1 MPEAFGDDLLSIQ
14 EARDL
19 VAGAKA
25 AHEALVRLNQYQIDL
40 ICVSMAE
47 AAFLQAERLGRM
59 AHEETRMGVAE
70 HKALKNQFASRDL
83 WQSIRDIR
91 TEGVIN
97 RDESRRLVEIA
108 WPFGVIAALVP
119 TTNPTSTAIYKA
131 LIAVKARNT
140 LVIAPHPNAVG
151 CTSETVRVLAAAG
164 EAAGAPKGFLS
175 CMTLVSMEGT
185 QELLRQKDV
194 RLIIATGGESMVE
207 YAHSVGK
214 PALGVGPGNVPV
226 YVDRSADVEK
236 AARDIVNSVAFDY
249 GVICAHEGA
258 VVADAPIAGELATR
272 MERHGAC
279 FLTEDQARRLGSVM
293 FRPNGLM
300 QGEFVGRSPQAL
312 ASKAGFQVPPSAR
325 ILVARLGAVGPSVAL
340 SREKLAPVVAF
351 YVEEGWHAGCDRC
364 IEVLRFGGQGHTM
377 GIHCSDEDIILQ
389 FGLQKPAFRIIAN
402 SSTTAGAIGLS
413 TGLMPSLTLATG
425 GMGGGISSDNI
436 TVTHLMNVKRIAY
449 GIRPFEPPV
458 VYDASSAP
466 AASAATAPG
475 AKPVAQAAALPEGA
489 FEAMIRRVIEEE
501 LAASR

>member
-1 MPEAFGDDLLSIQ
+1 MPDVFGNDLLSIQ

-19 VAGAKA
+19 VAGAQA
-25 AHEALVRLNQYQIDL
+25 AHEALVKLNQYQIDL

-47 AAFLQAERLGRM
+47 AAFQQAERLGRM
-59 AHEETRMGVAE
+59 AVEETRMGVAE
-70 HKALKNQFASRDL
+70 HKTLKNQFASRDL
-83 WQSIRDIR
+83 WLSVKDIR
-91 TEGVIN
+91 TEGVIG
-97 RDESRRLVEIA
+97 RDDSRRIVEIA

-131 LIAVKARNT
+131 IIAVKARNT
-140 LVIAPHPNAVG
+140 IVIAPHPSAVR
-151 CTSETVRVLAAAG
+151 CTAETVRVLAAAG

-175 CMTLVSMEGT
+175 CMTRVSMEGT
-185 QELLRQKDV
+185 QELLKQKDV

-236 AARDIVNSVAFDY
+236 AARDIVNSVNFDY

-258 VVADAPIAGELATR
+258 VIADAPIADSLAR
-272 MERHGAC
+272 HMERLGAY
-279 FLTEDQARRLGSVM
+279 FLDDEQARKLGSVM
-293 FRPNGLM
+293 FRSNGLM
-300 QGEFVGRSPQAL
+300 QGAFVGRSPQAL
-312 ASKAGFQVPPSAR
+312 AVQAGFKVPGTAR
-325 ILVARLGAVGPSVAL
+325 ILVARLNEVGPSVAL
-340 SREKLAPVVAF
+340 SREKLAPVMAF
-351 YVEEGWHAGCDRC
+351 YVEDGWRAGCDRC
-364 IEVLRFGGQGHTM
+364 IEILRFGGRGHTM
-377 GIHCSDEDIILQ
+377 GIHCSDEEIILQ

-425 GMGGGISSDNI
+425 GMGGGICSDNI
-436 TVTHLMNVKRIAY
+436 TVTHLMNTKRIAY

-458 VYDASSAP
+458 VYDTLSA
-466 AASAATAPG
+466 AASVAPTPTLQKAPPTTPDAT
-475 AKPVAQAAALPEGA
+475 GA

-501 LAASR
+501 MASRK

>member
-1 MPEAFGDDLLSIQ
+1 MPEAFGNDLLSIQ

-25 AHEALVRLNQYQIDL
+25 ANEALVKLNQYQIDL

-47 AAFLQAERLGRM
+47 AAFQQAERLGRM
-59 AHEETRMGVAE
+59 AVEETRMGVAE
-70 HKALKNQFASRDL
+70 HKTLKNQFASRDL
-83 WQSIRDIR
+83 WLSIKDIR
-91 TEGVIN
+91 TEGVIS
-97 RDESRRLVEIA
+97 RDDAHRIVEIA

-119 TTNPTSTAIYKA
+119 TTNPTSTTIYKA
-131 LIAVKARNT
+131 IIAIKARNT
-140 LVIAPHPNAVG
+140 IVIAPHPNAVG

-175 CMTLVSMEGT
+175 CMTHVSMEGT
-185 QELLRQKDV
+185 QELLKQKDV

-236 AARDIVNSVAFDY
+236 AARDIINSVNFDY

-258 VVADAPIAGELATR
+258 VIADAPIADDLAMR
-272 MERHGAC
+272 MERYGAY
-279 FLTEDQARRLGSVM
+279 FLTDDQARKLGSVM

-300 QGEFVGRSPQAL
+300 QGDFVGRSPQAL
-312 ASKAGFQVPPSAR
+312 AAKAGFQVPGTAR
-325 ILVARLGAVGPSVAL
+325 ILVTRLREVGPSVAL
-340 SREKLAPVVAF
+340 SREKLAPVLAF
-351 YVEEGWHAGCDRC
+351 YVEDGWRAGCDRC

-377 GIHCSDEDIILQ
+377 GIHCSDEEIILQ
-389 FGLQKPAFRIIAN
+389 FGLQKPAFRIVAN

-449 GIRPFEPPV
+449 GIRPFNPPV
-458 VYDASSAP
+458 VYDTPPAVASAP
-466 AASAATAPG
+466 PTAV
-475 AKPVAQAAALPEGA
+475 VAQLATIPEGA
-489 FEAMIRRVIEEE
+489 FEAIVRRVIEEE
-501 LAASR
+501 MASRK